1 MAPPPRAIP
10 VPPQGQP
17 RSPYLPPPPVPPR
30 TGPPPGH
37 GFMPPPYRPKKS
49 NTGAIV
55 TISLVCVLLAV
66 GGFVGFSV
74 LTDGKSRSTSV
85 ADSGYEYDNP
95 PTSGDGPITTTTQ
108 PTATTTTTT
117 YAPSSASSPT
127 GRTTPTQTRT
137 QTQTTPRGPVPVNKT
152 KDNPLFAGENG
163 TNVVTCNLPKWQST
177 AAASQAFFTAAAPC
191 LQAAWAPV
199 MQRANLPFS
208 PPKIVFPQGK
218 RFSTGCGAMTEKNNF
233 AAFYCGPD
241 ATIYMPFEGLQTQQ
255 NGSKIGSYLAVFAH
269 EYGHHIQALSG
280 SLNAVFEEM
289 YEVGPDSA
297 AGLELQRR
305 KELQA
310 QCLGGMWFA
319 GAWNGKGSI
328 TDQVS
333 RDMLADGY
341 TRGDDNNPNGPRD
354 HGKRQSYGSW
364 QEQGYRK
371 NRTFQCNTYLAPAS
385 SVS

>member
-1 MAPPPRAIP
+1 
-10 VPPQGQP
+10 
-17 RSPYLPPPPVPPR
+17 
-30 TGPPPGH
+30 
-37 GFMPPPYRPKKS
+37 MPPPYRPKS

-55 TISLVCVLLAV
+55 TITLISVLVVV
-66 GGFVGFSV
+66 GGFIGFAAAM
-74 LTDGKSRSTSV
+74 DGGKSKSKSV
-85 ADSGYEYDNP
+85 ADSGYDYST
-95 PTSGDGPITTTTQ
+95 PTPTTSADGPFTTTTQ
-108 PTATTTTTT
+108 PTTTTTTTT
-117 YAPSSASSPT
+117 YGTPT
-127 GRTTPTQTRT
+127 GRSTPTQTRT
-137 QTQTTPRGPVPVNKT
+137 QTQTTPRGPVPVRKT

-163 TNVVTCNLPKWQST
+163 TNVVTCNLPRWQST
-177 AAASQAFFTAAAPC
+177 AAAAQAFFTAAAPC
-191 LQAAWAPV
+191 LQNAWAPV

-218 RFSTGCGAMTEKNNF
+218 RFSTGCGAVTEKDNF

-241 ATIYMPFEGLQTQQ
+241 ATIYMPFEGLQTQT
-255 NGSKIGSYLAVFAH
+255 NGAKIGAYLAVFAH

-280 SLNAVFEEM
+280 SLGAVFDQM

-341 TRGDDNNPNGPRD
+341 TRGDDNNPNSPRD
-354 HGKRQSYGSW
+354 HGKRANYGAW

-371 NRTFQCNTYLAPAS
+371 NRTFQCNTYLAPAN